1 MTTMVQIIA
10 TLYDLAFRATL
21 VDSQSPSILV
31 RSRKSPG
38 IHVGLRVVD
47 VLFPVAKGQRELVIG
62 DRQSGK
68 STIWLCSFVSQQS
81 LNAYLVRRR
90 KISSVGSMVG
100 GKLATT
106 VRLTRTIARV
116 GARAECA
123 LLVSGV
129 TDSMGA
135 QFLGNLA
142 ATSTAEFLRNRGGHW
157 QAAYDD
163 LSKHAVAYRQMCLF
177 LRKPAG
183 RETFPRTVFYL
194 NHCTTICRIRLRQT
208 RFRSWMG
215 S

>member
-1 MTTMVQIIA
+1 MVQIIA

-21 VDSQSPSILV
+21 VDILNHPLFWYV
-31 RSRKSPG
+31 LENLRESMWSTRSRS
-38 IHVGLRVVD
+38 V
-47 VLFPVAKGQRELVIG
+47 
-62 DRQSGK
+62 K

-100 GKLATT
+100 GKLSTT

-135 QFLGNLA
+135 
-142 ATSTAEFLRNRGGHW
+142 
-157 QAAYDD
+157 
-163 LSKHAVAYRQMCLF
+163 
-177 LRKPAG
+177 
-183 RETFPRTVFYL
+183 
-194 NHCTTICRIRLRQT
+194 
-208 RFRSWMG
+208 
-215 S
+215 

>member
-1 MTTMVQIIA
+1 MSWRTFRCGISCFHTNLSGFYSNFPHPTFTLNPETTPPTSLCRAVKPQILGYLAVKVAMTTMVQIIA
-10 TLYDLAFRATL
+10 TFYDLAFRATL

-100 GKLATT
+100 GRLSTT

-135 QFLGNLA
+135 
-142 ATSTAEFLRNRGGHW
+142 
-157 QAAYDD
+157 
-163 LSKHAVAYRQMCLF
+163 
-177 LRKPAG
+177 
-183 RETFPRTVFYL
+183 
-194 NHCTTICRIRLRQT
+194 
-208 RFRSWMG
+208 
-215 S
+215 